1 MTDIRNVLVHRA
13 AWAKVGIRSV
23 GAGSDPA
30 VDRMRMS
37 DYHVADVEL
46 GPDVTREPRGWV
58 AANLRLL
65 CDAADTFVAE
75 RFR

>member
-1 MTDIRNVLVHRA
+1 
-13 AWAKVGIRSV
+13 
-23 GAGSDPA
+23 
-30 VDRMRMS
+30 MS